1 MNWRLAFLAPLL
13 TLLAVPSRAQLRSAF
28 PNAPVVPPYSPA
40 ERAAAFQ
47 QLMHAAI
54 PVKLGPPVSVNPNA
68 PLAQEG
74 THLDFWKTSF
84 VLGTPSG
91 GEAGV
96 NFWGMHNGGHI
107 NIGFQ
112 AGTATSYALDCR
124 LLSTDAINYKV
135 FTRRGADPNTNGEFL
150 LVNNHL
156 LLVVPTPETGAAVLV
171 ELWPTTDSAPMGF
184 LGCELSPFAG

>member
-1 MNWRLAFLAPLL
+1 MNWRLAFVALILVF
-13 TLLAVPSRAQLRSAF
+13 TTGPSRAQLRSAF
-28 PNAPVVPPYSPA
+28 PNAPVVPPYSPV
-40 ERAAAFQ
+40 ERATAFR
-47 QLMHAAI
+47 QLLHAAV
-54 PVKLGPPVSVNPNA
+54 PAKLGSPVSVNPNSPFA
-68 PLAQEG
+68 PDG

-96 NFWGMHNGGHI
+96 NFWGIHNGGHI

-124 LLSTDAINYKV
+124 LLSAGAINYKV
-135 FTRRGADPNTNGEFL
+135 FTERGADPNSNGEFL
-150 LVNNHL
+150 LINNHL
-156 LLVVPTPETGAAVLV
+156 LLVVPTPEIGAAVLV

>member
-1 MNWRLAFLAPLL
+1 M
-13 TLLAVPSRAQLRSAF
+13 VPSRAQLRSVF
-28 PNAPVVPPYSPA
+28 PNAPFAPPYSPT

-47 QLMHAAI
+47 SLLHTAVPA
-54 PVKLGPPVSVNPNA
+54 KLGAPVSVNPNA
-68 PLAQEG
+68 PFAPNG

-84 VLGTPSG
+84 VLGTVSG

-96 NFWGMHNGGHI
+96 NFWGIHNGGHI

-112 AGTATSYALDCR
+112 ARTAKSYALDCR
-124 LLSTDAINYKV
+124 LLSAGAIKYKV
-135 FTRRGADPNTNGEFL
+135 FDGPVADPISQGAFL
-150 LVNNHL
+150 LTNNHL

-184 LGCELSPFAG
+184 LGCELSAIVS